1 VREKDKTMEQL
12 HFEIVSK
19 ARGTTADHIRYIM
32 RRGAFAERN
41 DFVGWDYGN
50 MPNWARYDPEVFFL
64 ASEKYER
71 ANSPAFIAVTFS
83 LPNCLRAEQNLRLAS
98 KIMDAISRGM
108 PHMFA
113 VHDLIAFQSGVR
125 HPHVHGMLSG
135 RVDDGI
141 DRSPEQTF
149 RRYNGKY
156 PQRGGCKKMGCGIRP
171 AEIKNSTIEMR
182 RIIAET
188 INNELRAC
196 GFDDRVDHRTLREQG
211 LAREPVPYKSA
222 SQFREMRESHME
234 YARIRKHHSEG
245 GASWMSSEPWRA

>member
-1 VREKDKTMEQL
+1 MEQL

-19 ARGTTADHIRYIM
+19 ARGTTTDHIRYIM
-32 RRGAFAERN
+32 RKGAFAERD

-50 MPNWARYDPEVFFL
+50 MPDWARDDPEAFFV

-83 LPNCLRAEQNLRLAS
+83 LPNCLSTEQNVHLAS
-98 KIMDAISRGM
+98 KIMDAIARGM
-108 PHMFA
+108 PYMFA
-113 VHDLIAFQSGVR
+113 VHELVAFQSGVQ

-141 DRSPEQTF
+141 NRSPEQTF
-149 RRYNGKY
+149 RRYNGAY
-156 PQRGGCKKMGCGIRP
+156 PERGGCRKMGCGIRP

-188 INNELRAC
+188 INNELRKC

-211 LAREPVPYKSA
+211 ITREPVPYLSA
-222 SQFREMRESHME
+222 SQFREMRESQRE
-234 YARIRKHHSEG
+234 CANNRKQHPEG
-245 GASWMSSEPWRA
+245 GASWMSSGPWRG

>member
-1 VREKDKTMEQL
+1 MKQL

-32 RRGAFAERN
+32 RNGAFAERD

-50 MPNWARYDPEVFFL
+50 MPSWARYDPETFFL
-64 ASEKYER
+64 ASDKHER

-83 LPNCLRAEQNLRLAS
+83 LPNCLSTGQNLQLAS
-98 KIMDAISRGM
+98 KIMDALARGM
-108 PHMFA
+108 PYMFA
-113 VHDLIAFQSGVR
+113 VHEVTAYQSGVR
-125 HPHVHGMLSG
+125 HPHAHGMLSG

-156 PQRGGCKKMGCGIRP
+156 PARGGCRKMGCGIRP
-171 AEIKNSTIEMR
+171 TEIKNSTIEIR

-188 INNELRAC
+188 INDELHAY

-211 LAREPVPYKSA
+211 IARDPVPYVKA
-222 SQFREMRESHME
+222 AQFREMRESQMG
-234 YARIRKHHSEG
+234 YDNTSKYHSED
-245 GASWMSSEPWRA
+245 GASWTSSESWPV

>member
-1 VREKDKTMEQL
+1 MKQL

-32 RRGAFAERN
+32 RRGTYAERD

-50 MPNWARYDPEVFFL
+50 MPGWARDDPEAFFM
-64 ASEKYER
+64 ASEMFER

-83 LPNCLRAEQNLRLAS
+83 LPNCLGTEQNLRLATR
-98 KIMDAISRGM
+98 IMDALARGM
-108 PHMFA
+108 PYMLA
-113 VHDLIAFQSGVR
+113 VHEVIAFQSGVL

-156 PQRGGCKKMGCGIRP
+156 PERGGCRKAGCGIRP

-188 INNELRAC
+188 INSELRAH
-196 GFDDRVDHRTLREQG
+196 GFEGRIDHRTLHEQG
-211 LAREPVPYKSA
+211 IAREPVPYVRA
-222 SQFREMRESHME
+222 SRFREIRERQME
-234 YARIRKHHSEG
+234 QSSNSKCYLEG
-245 GASWMSSEPWRA
+245 SSTSWVSAKPWRI

>member
-1 VREKDKTMEQL
+1 MKQI
-12 HFEIVSK
+12 HFEIASK

-32 RRGAFAERN
+32 RQGSFAGRD

-50 MPNWARYDPEVFFL
+50 MPNWATHDPEAFFL

-83 LPNCLRAEQNLRLAS
+83 LPNCLSTEQNLHLAS
-98 KIMDAISRGM
+98 KIMNAIARGM
-108 PHMFA
+108 PYMFA
-113 VHDLIAFQSGVR
+113 VHELIAFQSGVQ

-141 DRSPEQTF
+141 DRPPAQTF
-149 RRYNGKY
+149 RRYNSKH
-156 PQRGGCKKMGCGIRP
+156 PERGGCRKIGCGIRP

-182 RIIAET
+182 RIIAEA
-188 INNELRAC
+188 INDELRAY

-211 LAREPVPYKSA
+211 IAREPVPYMRA
-222 SQFREMRESHME
+222 SQFREMRESQTE
-234 YARIRKHHSEG
+234 STRNQTYRPERG
-245 GASWMSSEPWRA
+245 DYWMSSEPWRV

>member
-1 VREKDKTMEQL
+1 MEQL

-19 ARGTTADHIRYIM
+19 ARGTTTDYIRYIM
-32 RRGAFAERN
+32 RKGAFAGWD

-50 MPNWARYDPEVFFL
+50 MPNWARDDPEAFFV

-71 ANSPAFIAVTFS
+71 ANSPPFIAVTIS
-83 LPNCLRAEQNLRLAS
+83 LPNCLSTEQNVHLAS
-98 KIMDAISRGM
+98 KIMEAIARGM
-108 PHMFA
+108 PYMFA
-113 VHDLIAFQSGVR
+113 VHELMAFQSGVQ
-125 HPHVHGMLSG
+125 HPHVHGMMSG

-156 PQRGGCKKMGCGIRP
+156 PQRGGCKKIGCGIRP

-196 GFDDRVDHRTLREQG
+196 GFDDRVDHRTLCEQG
-211 LAREPVPYKSA
+211 ITREPVPYLKA
-222 SQFREMRESHME
+222 SHIREMRESQME
-234 YARIRKHHSEG
+234 CTRNGKRHPES
-245 GASWMSSEPWRA
+245 GASWMSPEPWRG